1 MRFTLRQIEYFLAA
15 AETGSITRAAEA
27 VHISQPAISAAI
39 AGLEAQF
46 GVQLFIRHHAQG
58 LSLTAEGRRLGQEA
72 RALHAQALRL
82 EAAGVA
88 LSAEIAG
95 EIEIGCM
102 VTLYSLVVPEL
113 MSAFRAENPSATLHA
128 VPGNPAELLELLRQG
143 KLAMVMTYDLDL
155 PGDVDFLALAPLPPF
170 AFVRADHPLA
180 GRTAVR
186 LQELADEPFVLLDLP
201 LSRDYFLFLFHQAGL
216 TPRIAARCP
225 QLDMVR
231 SLVARGEGFGIANA
245 QPRNRASLDGLPLAY
260 LALESDLRPLTY
272 GLALLKDGRRS
283 LAAQALL
290 DLCGRMLKGQ
300 PLPGTVQAEGGD
312 CISFAELP
320 AQ

>member
-113 MSAFRAENPSATLHA
+113 MAAFRSENPSATLHA

-143 KLAMVMTYDLDL
+143 KLAMVITYDIDL

-170 AFVRADHPLA
+170 AFVAADHALA

-216 TPRIAARCP
+216 TPRI
-225 QLDMVR
+225 
-231 SLVARGEGFGIANA
+231 GEGFGIANA

-260 LALESDLRPLTY
+260 LELESDLRPLTY
-272 GLALLKDGRRS
+272 GLALLKGGRRS
-283 LAAQALL
+283 LATQALL
-290 DLCGRMLKGQ
+290 DLCGRILRGRA
-300 PLPGTVQAEGGD
+300 LPGTVQAVD
-312 CISFAELP
+312 
-320 AQ
+320 